1 VTVGVVH
8 NMSGPLADVFD
19 EMMRAA
25 GIASGR
31 FVSLDGD

>member
-1 VTVGVVH
+1 VDKPIPT
-8 NMSGPLADVFD
+8 DVFD
-19 EMMRAA
+19 EMIRVA